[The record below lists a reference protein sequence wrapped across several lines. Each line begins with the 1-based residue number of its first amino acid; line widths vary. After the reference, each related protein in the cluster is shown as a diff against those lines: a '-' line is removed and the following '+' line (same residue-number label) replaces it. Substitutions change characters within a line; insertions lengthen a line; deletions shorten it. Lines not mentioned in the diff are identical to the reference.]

1 MTQVKENLSIIF
13 PLEKKRESIYFNDT
27 GKIKSIIHFS
37 FGKKREILSISIIL
51 DQTKQETSI
60 VCCNLTVKNQIPI
73 LESWDLTEGLQNQV
87 KKSNNI

>member
-1 MTQVKENLSIIF
+1 
-13 PLEKKRESIYFNDT
+13 
-27 GKIKSIIHFS
+27 
-37 FGKKREILSISIIL
+37 L